1 MKEKSLVRWAQTSTG
16 RVPAALFGENRCNRS
31 SSGVASADGVPSEV
45 RDGVHPGKIGSQNPQ
60 RIRDGDS
67 PTYRRR
73 RGSGST
79 AIASG
84 GYGPIGQNPSRRIA
98 KKKEKP
104 RWLLHP
110 TV

>member
-31 SSGVASADGVPSEV
+31 SSGVALAGGVTSEV
-45 RDGVHPGKIGSQNPQ
+45 RDGVHPGKISSQNPQ

-67 PTYRRR
+67 PGYRRR

-79 AIASG
+79 GIAG
-84 GYGPIGQNPSRRIA
+84 CGHGPIGQNLSCGTTQ
-98 KKKEKP
+98 KKEEP